1 MRIGID
7 AAPAVQTR
15 GGVGTHTRCLL
26 KALVA
31 QGEEH
36 QFLAYVPR
44 ERAFDQIL
52 NECSVGEQLK
62 WVEVDRVPGRDR
74 GKTDGLDLYHGTNF
88 KAHTS
93 GRFGAVLTIHD
104 LWLDRH
110 PEYSKK
116 LFGQRLSFIRT
127 RRSALKASRVIAVS
141 QFTADEIHALYGIPP
156 DRISVVHN
164 GVSPEFF
171 PQHDGVKFSQLRE
184 RVGMSREPFLLFLG
198 GAEPRK
204 NHDTLFRAYA
214 QTPEL
219 FKHYILVVVG
229 NPVNRFGSVMETA
242 QGLGIADRVVLPG
255 AVSTEELLI
264 LYSHA
269 QLFVFPSLYE
279 GFGLPVLEAM
289 ACGAPVVASQG
300 SAIQEV
306 AGEAAVLV
314 PHKDPDALGQAM
326 VGLLNNTEYRE
337 EMIRRGFDRVTQF
350 TWEEAAR
357 RTLDVYREVCGEK

>member
-15 GGVGTHTRCLL
+15 GGVGTYTRCLL

-31 QGEEH
+31 QGEGH

-44 ERAFDQIL
+44 ERAFDHIMQ
-52 NECSVGEQLK
+52 ECSPRERVT
-62 WVEVDRVPGRDR
+62 WVEVTRVPGRGH

-88 KAHTS
+88 KAHIS

-104 LWLDRH
+104 VWLDRH

-127 RRSALKASRVIAVS
+127 RRSALKAARVIAVS

-171 PQHDGVKFSQLRE
+171 PQHDGVEFSQLRE

-214 QTPEL
+214 HNPAL
-219 FKHYILVVVG
+219 FKNYILVVVG
-229 NPVNRFGSVMETA
+229 NPVNRCGSVMETA
-242 QGLGIADRVVLPG
+242 QALGIADRVVLPG
-255 AVSTEELLI
+255 AVFTEELRL

-269 QLFVFPSLYE
+269 HLFVFPSVYE

-289 ACGAPVVASQG
+289 ACGTPVVASDG
-300 SAIQEV
+300 TAIQEV
-306 AGEAAVLV
+306 AGDAAVLV
-314 PHKDPDALGQAM
+314 PHNDPDALGQAM
-326 VGLLNNTEYRE
+326 VGLLNNSESRVV
-337 EMIRRGFDRVTQF
+337 MVQRGFDRVRQF

-357 RTLDVYREVCGEK
+357 RTLDVYREVCGER